1 MKKSLSYLKDNTK
14 ERERRRFLNNFYTKK
29 IKNGKTVK
37 ADYLDKIFKSLGL
50 FILLVFILNKLI
62 LNFIISLF
70 ISIIIMVTLIKNM
83 ISRNKKDRLKKIE
96 VIKSEYRIEL
106 EKEKEIADDED
117 IEDYIVER
125 YYEKKSELKA
135 NVNLLGSD
143 KIIKLYFLSLIF
155 FLGSFLV
162 KYSLY
167 YKIIAIISFIMA
179 TLIGSYN
186 LTEYIRKKE
195 Y

>member
-14 ERERRRFLNNFYTKK
+14 ERERSRFLNNFYTKK
-29 IKNGKTVK
+29 ITNGKTVK
-37 ADYLDKIFKSLGL
+37 ADYLDKTFKSLGL
-50 FILLVFILNKLI
+50 LILLVFILNKLI
-62 LNFIISLF
+62 LNFIIALF

-83 ISRNKKDRLKKIE
+83 ISRNKRNRLKKIE
-96 VIKSEYRIEL
+96 VIKSEFRIEL
-106 EKEKEIADDED
+106 EKEKEITDDED

-125 YYEKKSELKA
+125 YYEKKSELKS
-135 NVNLLGSD
+135 NVNLLGND
-143 KIIKLYFLSLIF
+143 KIIKLYFLSVIF